1 MNFDVI
7 RQIFGGKMN
16 QQQVDGINHIVAMW
30 GRHGDGDDRKL
41 AYLLGTTAWET
52 AYTMQPIHERG
63 SQKYFNKYE
72 PDTKIGKTLGNTLP
86 GDGYKYRGR
95 GYVQLTGRRNY
106 AKAGKAIGVDL
117 VKSPDE
123 ALNPEAAGR
132 ILIRGAMEGWFT
144 GRKLSDYITT
154 DQCDFK
160 ACRRIINGLDKA
172 DQIASLADRF
182 QLAMMADVK
191 PAKPVAPPV
200 KKPVLPPVNVPLP
213 KLSFWFKLR
222 LILALVLPALK
233 RVFKR

>member
-1 MNFDVI
+1 MNFDII

-16 QQQVDGINHIVAMW
+16 QQQVDGINHIVEMW

-63 SQKYFNKYE
+63 NPKYFNKYE

-86 GDGYKYRGR
+86 GDGFKYRGR

-106 AKAGKAIGVDL
+106 NRAGKAVGIDL

-123 ALNPEAAGR
+123 ALNPEVAGR
-132 ILIRGAMEGWFT
+132 ILIQGAMEGWFT
-144 GRKLSDYITT
+144 GRKLADYITI

-160 ACRRIINGLDKA
+160 ACRKIINGLDKA
-172 DQIASLADRF
+172 DQIAALADRF
-182 QLAMMADVK
+182 QLAILADAK
-191 PAKPVAPPV
+191 PTKPVAPV
-200 KKPVLPPVNVPLP
+200 AKKPVLPTVNLPLP
-213 KLSFWFKLR
+213 KLSFWVKLR